1 MHELNVQV
9 GSARK
14 NENRPMW
21 VVFLSFIILIFLSY
35 PVLGE
40 ENVIE
45 VIDHSWKTTEKWDR
59 INKTRYSWK
68 ATVQSHAPE
77 QRRVSVYYYLLGEGG
92 RPLAMNTM
100 IQIMQPDE
108 TVQVVGDSYVENDK
122 LPFIKGSLVKVK
134 SRRFP

>member
-1 MHELNVQV
+1 MHELNIQIE
-9 GSARK
+9 SARK
-14 NENRPMW
+14 NENRQVW
-21 VVFLSFIILIFLSY
+21 VVFLSFIFLIFLSY

-45 VIDHSWKTTEKWDR
+45 VIDHSWKTTEKWER

-68 ATVQSHAPE
+68 ATVQSHASE
-77 QRRVSVYYYLLGEGG
+77 QRRVSVYYYLLDDGG

-100 IQIMQPDE
+100 IQIMQADE
-108 TVQVVGDSYVENDK
+108 TVQMVGDSYVENDK

>member
-1 MHELNVQV
+1 MHELNVRIE
-9 GSARK
+9 SSRK
-14 NENRPMW
+14 NERRLVW
-21 VVFLSFIILIFLSY
+21 VGFLSFIIFVFLSY
-35 PVLGE
+35 PVFGE

-45 VIDHSWKTTEKWDR
+45 VIDHSWKTTEKWER
-59 INKTRYSWK
+59 INKTRYSWE

-77 QRRVSVYYYLLGEGG
+77 QRRVSVYYYLLDEEG

-100 IQIMQPDE
+100 IQIIEPNE
-108 TVQVVGDSYVENDK
+108 TVHVVGDSYVENNK